1 MSRLMSLN
9 YRFIA
14 SLGGSTETML
24 KSSFALA
31 CGLDLTACV
40 TMM

>member
-1 MSRLMSLN
+1 MSLN

-24 KSSFALA
+24 KSS
-31 CGLDLTACV
+31 
-40 TMM
+40 